1 MTNLNNCNIRDLRSM
16 LAVNASIGK
25 TTMIF
30 GTFGIGKSAIAAQF
44 AAENDYAMVDF
55 RASEV
60 LPEDVGG
67 IGIPMQT
74 PNQEPFVVRAIPDLV
89 SACRAAA
96 AGGRKVLLFLD
107 EITSAVP
114 AVQAALYQV
123 ALDKKAGM
131 HALPEGTFVV
141 MAGNLE
147 TDNGVVETM
156 ARPLLNRCSVLHF
169 AGPTLDEFKPYMADR
184 GFSPIIQA
192 FLATMPSAL
201 IDVNPD
207 NEQSATPRA
216 WEYASEVLLSDK
228 LPRNL
233 RLLALASAVGDEYAA
248 KLEAYLTISDTLI
261 PLSAIYASPETAPV
275 PNVSNFAA
283 VYMQVVSLSNDLR
296 AKIKAL
302 PGGVLAGAG
311 AQGVKDDI
319 VKAWTYTKRA
329 SPEVASLFLVNAAVG
344 AVVTAIAAHDPTLF
358 HKDSPYAATLS
369 LMVGAN

>member
-1 MTNLNNCNIRDLRSM
+1 MTNLNTCNITDLRAM
-16 LAVNASIGK
+16 LGVNAEIGK
-25 TTMIF
+25 TTVIL
-30 GTFGIGKSAIAAQF
+30 GTYGIGKSAIVAQF
-44 AAENDYAMVDF
+44 AAEHDYAVVDF

-67 IGIPMQT
+67 IGVPMQT
-74 PNQEPFVVRAIPDLV
+74 PNHDMTVVRAIPDLV
-89 SACRAAA
+89 SACRTAALS
-96 AGGRKVLLFLD
+96 GKKVLLFLD

-131 HALPEGTFVV
+131 HALPADTFVV

-147 TDNGVVETM
+147 TDNGVVESL

-169 AGPTLDEFKPYMADR
+169 NGPTLDEFKPFMANR

-192 FLATMPSAL
+192 FLATMPAAL

-207 NEQSATPRA
+207 NEQSATPRS
-216 WEYASEVLLSDK
+216 WEYASSVLLSDK
-228 LPRNL
+228 LPRGL

-248 KLEAYLTISDTLI
+248 KLEAYLSISDTLV

-283 VYMQVVSLSNDLR
+283 VYMQVAALSNDLR
-296 AKIKAL
+296 AKVKAL
-302 PGGVLAGAG
+302 PGGVVDGERGAD
-311 AQGVKDDI
+311 VTRDI
-319 VKAWTYTKRA
+319 IGAWTYTKRA
-329 SPEVASLFLVNAAVG
+329 SAEVASLFLANAATGSVISI
-344 AVVTAIAAHDPTLF
+344 IARHDPSLF
-358 HKDSPYAATLS
+358 HPNSPYAATLS
-369 LMVGAN
+369 LLTGM

>member
-1 MTNLNNCNIRDLRSM
+1 MTNLNTCNIQDLRTM
-16 LAVNASIGK
+16 LAVNAAIGK

-44 AAENDYAMVDF
+44 AAEHDYAMVDF

-74 PNQEPFVVRAIPDLV
+74 PNQEPFVARAVPDLV
-89 SACRAAA
+89 SSCRAAA

-131 HALPEGTFVV
+131 HALPEGTIVV
-141 MAGNLE
+141 MAGNLD
-147 TDNGVVETM
+147 TDNGVTETM

-169 AGPTLDEFKPYMADR
+169 AGPTIDEFKPYMANK

-201 IDVNPD
+201 VDVQPD

-216 WEYASEVLLSDK
+216 WEYASDVLLSGH
-228 LPRNL
+228 LPRSM

-248 KLEAYLTISDTLI
+248 KLEAYLSISDTLV
-261 PLSAIYASPETAPV
+261 PLSAIYADPESAPV

-283 VYMQVVSLSNDLR
+283 VYMQVAALSNDLR

-302 PGGVLAGAG
+302 PGGVLVGS
-311 AQGVKDDI
+311 QSEPVKEDI
-319 VKAWTYTKRA
+319 WKAWTYAKRA
-329 SPEVASLFLVNAAVG
+329 SAEVASLFLVNADVG
-344 AVVTAIAAHDPTLF
+344 AVIAFILSRDKSVVDP
-358 HKDSPYAATLS
+358 KGPYAATLS
-369 LMVGAN
+369 LMTGA